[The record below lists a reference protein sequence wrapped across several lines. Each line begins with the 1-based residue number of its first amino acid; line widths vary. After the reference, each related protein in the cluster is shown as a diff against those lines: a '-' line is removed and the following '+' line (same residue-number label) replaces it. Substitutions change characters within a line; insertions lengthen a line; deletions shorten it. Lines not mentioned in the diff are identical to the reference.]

1 MKGIQKIKI
10 SNKYASFSL
19 ELRRNITVVRGDS
32 GTGKTTLFNLISEHT
47 RLGAASGVNLSSNK
61 RCMALTDLDWK
72 NQLRNTKD
80 SIVFI
85 DEGDQY
91 VYSREFAEEMKAS
104 DNYYVLF
111 VRENLHELPYSVE
124 EIYEI
129 KTSGKYHT
137 LKKMYKPKKG
147 FVYAGTAK
155 GKKDFRMLLAED
167 AKSGFQFYENYF
179 AGSGVQCF
187 SADGNSGIYNWLL
200 NHLMEQKIFVVADG
214 AAFGAEMNRVMELQK
229 RFPDRITICLPESF
243 EWMILKS
250 GLIATDNLEDM
261 LANTSNYVD
270 SEKYFSWEHFF
281 HKYLVDIT
289 RGTYQKYTKAK
300 IESYYTIENNMKK
313 IAAVILL

>member
-1 MKGIQKIKI
+1 M
-10 SNKYASFSL
+10 
-19 ELRRNITVVRGDS
+19 ELYRNITVVRGDS
-32 GTGKTTLFNLISEHT
+32 GTGKTTLFNLISEYT
-47 RLGAASGVNLSSNK
+47 RLGAASGVNLSCEKN
-61 RCMALTDLDWK
+61 CITLTDIDWR

-91 VYSREFAEEMKAS
+91 VCTREFAEAMMAS

-137 LKKMYKPKKG
+137 LKKIYKSQKG
-147 FVYAGTAK
+147 YVYAGTVK
-155 GKKDFRMLLAED
+155 GKKNFRILLAED
-167 AKSGFQFYENYF
+167 EKSGFQFYENYF
-179 AGSGVQCF
+179 SGSGIQCIS
-187 SADGNSGIYNWLL
+187 SAGNSGIYNWLL
-200 NHLMEQKIFVVADG
+200 EHLTEQIFVVADG
-214 AAFGAEMNRVMELQK
+214 AAFGAEMNRVLELQK
-229 RFPDRITICLPESF
+229 RFPDNITICLPESF

-250 GLIATDNLEDM
+250 GLIRSDDLEEM

-270 SEKYFSWEHFF
+270 SEKYFSWEQFF
-281 HKYLVDIT
+281 YKYLVDVT
-289 RGTYQKYTKAK
+289 KGTCQKYTKAK
-300 IESYYTIENNMKK
+300 IESFYTIENNMKQ